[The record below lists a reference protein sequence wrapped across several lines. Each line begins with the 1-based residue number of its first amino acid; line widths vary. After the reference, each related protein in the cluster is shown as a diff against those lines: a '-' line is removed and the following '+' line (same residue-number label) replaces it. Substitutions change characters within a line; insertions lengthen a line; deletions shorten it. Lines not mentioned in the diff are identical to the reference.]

1 MLAGFHRA
9 TRGRIERSEMVRCST
24 YDEEG
29 PRMTNLTPTAL
40 LDEIRLLRDQAAE
53 RERSLGPA
61 IAALPVAQRRSA
73 ANLAHYLALRSTGHV
88 ALQGELVRNGL
99 SSLARR
105 EAHVMATLDAVE
117 RALSSITGVASEP
130 ARAAIT
136 IDDGVQLLARHA
148 TELLETPM
156 PHMTRI
162 VVTIPPW
169 AAGNVQFLHALI
181 DAGMD
186 VARIN
191 ASHGDAAQWQASID
205 ALRTAAAAAG
215 RRIPVCVDLAGPKV
229 RTGVCPS
236 GPIGLVAT
244 DRLVLHAAS
253 NESVDGPRDA
263 NGRLTGPARVAVR
276 PREVVE
282 HVEVGHRVMF
292 DDGNI
297 RATCVEVDRARGEI
311 TVEVDAVRTGAWG
324 LKDRKGVNVPDTDIP
339 IAALTDEDLKTLDFI
354 VERVDIVAM
363 SFVRTVNDIADLH
376 RAIQARTRRTLGV
389 VAKIETPQAC
399 RALPEILLELMKS
412 PPCGVMLARGD
423 LGVEIGFEHLPE
435 AQDEILSLCE
445 AAHVPVIWA
454 TQVLESMTE
463 HGFPTRGEVTDA
475 ADAARADAIM
485 LGIGPFMVDTVA
497 FVEDLLA
504 RTQVRRARS
513 RALLG
518 KWQPLGE
525 E

>member
-1 MLAGFHRA
+1 
-9 TRGRIERSEMVRCST
+9 
-24 YDEEG
+24 
-29 PRMTNLTPTAL
+29 MTPLEL
-40 LDEIRLLRDQAAE
+40 LDAIRDLREQASAHE
-53 RERSLGPA
+53 ASRAPA
-61 IAALPVAQRRSA
+61 IGALPISWRRSA
-73 ANLAHYLALRSTGHV
+73 ANLAHYLALRSTGHI

-105 EAHVMATLDAVE
+105 EAHVMPTLDAVE
-117 RALSSITGVASEP
+117 RALSAIAGAESAP
-130 ARAAIT
+130 ARAAIS

-148 TELLETPM
+148 TELLDTPM

-169 AAGNVQFLHALI
+169 AAGNVPFLHSLI

-191 ASHGDAAQWQASID
+191 ASHGDPAQWKASID

-215 RRIPVCVDLAGPKV
+215 RRIPVCIDLAGPKV
-229 RTGVCPS
+229 RTGMCAS
-236 GPIGLVAT
+236 GPIALVAG

-253 NESVDGPRDA
+253 NESIDGPRDG
-263 NGRLTGPARVAVR
+263 NGRLTAPARVAVR

-282 HVEVGHRVMF
+282 HVAPGHRVMF

-297 RATCVEVDRARGEI
+297 RATCIAADRAKGEI
-311 TVEVDAVRTGAWG
+311 TVEIDAVRTGAWG
-324 LKDRKGVNVPDTDIP
+324 LKDRKGVNVPDTDMP
-339 IAALTDEDLKTLDFI
+339 IAALTDEDLATLDFV
-354 VERVDIVAM
+354 VEHVDIVAM
-363 SFVRTVNDIADLH
+363 SFVRTPRDITDLH
-376 RAIQARTRRTLGV
+376 RAIQARTHRTLGV
-389 VAKIETPQAC
+389 VAKVETPQAC

-435 AQDEILSLCE
+435 AQDEILALCE

-485 LGIGPFMVDTVA
+485 LGIGPFMVDTVR

-518 KWQPLGE
+518 KWQPLGAD
-525 E
+525 

>member
-1 MLAGFHRA
+1 MA
-9 TRGRIERSEMVRCST
+9 
-24 YDEEG
+24 
-29 PRMTNLTPTAL
+29 NLTPTAL
-40 LDEIRLLRDQAAE
+40 LEQIRLLRDQAIE
-53 RERSLGPA
+53 RERSLEPA
-61 IAALPVAQRRSA
+61 MAALPVAQRRSA

-105 EAHVMATLDAVE
+105 EAHVMPTLDAVE
-117 RALSSITGVASEP
+117 RALAAIVGVAPES
-130 ARAAIT
+130 ARAALT

-253 NESVDGPRDA
+253 NESVDGPRDT

-324 LKDRKGVNVPDTDIP
+324 LKDRKGVNVPDTDMP

>member
-1 MLAGFHRA
+1 M
-9 TRGRIERSEMVRCST
+9 ST
-24 YDEEG
+24 
-29 PRMTNLTPTAL
+29 PREL
-40 LDEIRLLRDQAAE
+40 LDEV
-53 RERSLGPA
+53 RSLRAQATARQESIAPA
-61 IAALPVAQRRSA
+61 VDALPVAWRRSA
-73 ANLAHYLALRSTGHV
+73 ANLAHYLALRAKDHSR
-88 ALQGELVRNGL
+88 LQAELVRNGL
-99 SSLARR
+99 SSLSRR
-105 EAHVMATLDAVE
+105 EAHVMPTLDAVE
-117 RALSSITGVASEP
+117 RAL
-130 ARAAIT
+130 AAICGIAADSPRARMT
-136 IDDGVQLLARHA
+136 IDDGAQLLARHA
-148 TELLETPM
+148 SELLETPM

-162 VVTIPPW
+162 IVTIPPW
-169 AAGNVQFLHALI
+169 AAGKVDFMRSLI

-191 ASHGDAAQWQASID
+191 ASHGDAAQWKASID
-205 ALRTAAAAAG
+205 ALRTAAAGAG
-215 RRIPVCVDLAGPKV
+215 RRIPVCIDLAGPKV
-229 RTGVCPS
+229 RTGVCAE
-236 GPIGLVAT
+236 GPIPLVAGDT
-244 DRLVLHAAS
+244 LTLHAQD
-253 NESVDGPRDA
+253 NTTVLETKRI
-263 NGRLTGPARVAVR
+263 AVR

-282 HVEVGHRVMF
+282 HVKPGDRVLF

-297 RATCVEVDRARGEI
+297 RGRCTAVDRAKGEA
-311 TVEVDAVRTGAWG
+311 TVAIEAVRTGAWP
-324 LKDRKGVNVPDTDIP
+324 LKDRKGVNVPDTDMP
-339 IAALTDEDLKTLDFI
+339 IAALTDEDLVTLDFV
-354 VERVDIVAM
+354 VEHVDIVAM
-363 SFVRTVNDIADLH
+363 SFVRSAADIADLH
-376 RAIQARTRRTLGV
+376 RAIRARTQRTIGV

-399 RALPEILLELMKS
+399 RALPEILLELMKC

-435 AQDEILSLCE
+435 AQDEILALCE

-485 LGIGPFMVDTVA
+485 LGIGPFMVDTVR

>member
-1 MLAGFHRA
+1 
-9 TRGRIERSEMVRCST
+9 
-24 YDEEG
+24 
-29 PRMTNLTPTAL
+29 
-40 LDEIRLLRDQAAE
+40 
-53 RERSLGPA
+53 
-61 IAALPVAQRRSA
+61 
-73 ANLAHYLALRSTGHV
+73 
-88 ALQGELVRNGL
+88 
-99 SSLARR
+99 
-105 EAHVMATLDAVE
+105 MATLDAVE

-130 ARAAIT
+130 ARAAFT

-169 AAGNVQFLHALI
+169 AAGNVAFLHALI

-191 ASHGDAAQWQASID
+191 ASHGDRAQWKESID

-215 RRIPVCVDLAGPKV
+215 RRIPICIDLAGPKV
-229 RTGVCPS
+229 RTGQCAS
-236 GPIGLVAT
+236 GPIALVAT

-253 NESVDGPRDA
+253 NESTDGPRDA
-263 NGRLTGPARVAVR
+263 NGRLTAAPRVAVR

-282 HVEVGHRVMF
+282 HLAPGHRVMF

-297 RATCVEVDRARGEI
+297 RATCLSVDRAKGEV
-311 TVEVDAVRTGAWG
+311 TVEVDAVRTGAWA
-324 LKDRKGVNVPDTDIP
+324 LKDRKGVNVPDTDMP
-339 IAALTDEDLKTLDFI
+339 IAALTNEDRATLDF
-354 VERVDIVAM
+354 VTEHVDIVAM
-363 SFVRTVNDIADLH
+363 SFVRSARDIADLH
-376 RAIQARTRRTLGV
+376 AAIRERTHRTIGV
-389 VAKIETPQAC
+389 VAKIETPQGC
-399 RALPEILLELMKS
+399 RALPEILLELMKE

-435 AQDEILSLCE
+435 AQDEILALCE

-504 RTQVRRARS
+504 RTQIRRARS

>member
-1 MLAGFHRA
+1 M
-9 TRGRIERSEMVRCST
+9 ST
-24 YDEEG
+24 
-29 PRMTNLTPTAL
+29 PREL
-40 LDEIRLLRDQAAE
+40 LDEVRGLRAQATA
-53 RERSLGPA
+53 REDSLA
-61 IAALPVAQRRSA
+61 SAVAALPAAWRRSA
-73 ANLAHYLALRSTGHV
+73 ANLAHYLALRARDHS
-88 ALQGELVRNGL
+88 ALQAELVRNGL
-99 SSLARR
+99 SSLSRR
-105 EAHVMATLDAVE
+105 EAHVMPTLDAVD
-117 RALSSITGVASEP
+117 RALSAMCGVAPEP
-130 ARAAIT
+130 ARASMT
-136 IDDGVQLLARHA
+136 IDDGAQLLARHA
-148 TELLETPM
+148 SELLETPM

-169 AAGNVQFLHALI
+169 AAGDVAFMRSLV

-191 ASHGDAAQWQASID
+191 ASHGDAAQWKVSID

-215 RRIPVCVDLAGPKV
+215 RRIPVCIDLAGPKV
-229 RTGVCPS
+229 RTGVCAD
-236 GPIGLVAT
+236 GPIPLVAGDVLT
-244 DRLVLHAAS
+244 LHAAD
-253 NESVDGPRDA
+253 NTSVLA
-263 NGRLTGPARVAVR
+263 TKRVAVR

-282 HVEVGHRVMF
+282 HVKPGDRVLF

-297 RATCVEVDRARGEI
+297 RARCTGVDRARGEA
-311 TVEVDAVRTGAWG
+311 TVEVEAVRTGAWP
-324 LKDRKGVNVPDTDIP
+324 LKDRKGVNVPDTDMP
-339 IAALTDEDLKTLDFI
+339 IAALTDDDLVTLDFI
-354 VERVDIVAM
+354 AEHVDIVAM
-363 SFVRTVNDIADLH
+363 SFVRSASDIADLH
-376 RAIQARTRRTLGV
+376 RALAARTQRTIGV
-389 VAKIETPQAC
+389 VAKVETPQAC
-399 RALPEILLELMKS
+399 RALPGILLELMKS

-435 AQDEILSLCE
+435 AQDEILALCE

-485 LGIGPFMVDTVA
+485 LGIGPFMVDTVR

-525 E
+525 A

>member
-1 MLAGFHRA
+1 MKPPELLADIR
-9 TRGRIERSEMVRCST
+9 
-24 YDEEG
+24 
-29 PRMTNLTPTAL
+29 AL
-40 LDEIRLLRDQAAE
+40 LDQCSE
-53 RERSLGPA
+53 REASIAPA
-61 IAALPVAQRRSA
+61 ADALPVAWRRSA
-73 ANLAHYLALRSTGHV
+73 ANLAHYLALRATDHSR
-88 ALQGELVRNGL
+88 LQAELVRNGL
-99 SSLARR
+99 SSLSRR
-105 EAHVMATLDAVE
+105 EAHVMPTLDAVE
-117 RALSSITGVASEP
+117 RALAAMCGVAPDEP
-130 ARAAIT
+130 RARMT
-136 IDDGVQLLARHA
+136 IDDGAQLLARHA
-148 TELLETPM
+148 SELLETPL

-169 AAGNVQFLHALI
+169 AAGKVDFMRSLI

-191 ASHGDAAQWQASID
+191 ASHGDPAQWQASID

-229 RTGVCPS
+229 RTGVCAD
-236 GPIGLVAT
+236 GPIPLVAGDT
-244 DRLVLHAAS
+244 LTLHAA
-253 NESVDGPRDA
+253 DGTTVLA
-263 NGRLTGPARVAVR
+263 TKRVAVR

-282 HVEVGHRVMF
+282 HVKPGDRVLF

-297 RATCVEVDRARGEI
+297 RGRCTAVDRAKGEA
-311 TVEVDAVRTGAWG
+311 TVAIEAVRAGAWP
-324 LKDRKGVNVPDTDIP
+324 LKDRKGVNVPDTDMP
-339 IAALTDEDLKTLDFI
+339 IAALTDEDLVTLDF
-354 VERVDIVAM
+354 VVGHVDIVAM
-363 SFVRTVNDIADLH
+363 SFVRSATDIADLH
-376 RAIQARTRRTLGV
+376 RAIEARTQRTIGV
-389 VAKIETPQAC
+389 VAKVETPQAC
-399 RALPEILLELMKS
+399 RALPEILLELMKC

-435 AQDEILSLCE
+435 AQDEILALCE

-485 LGIGPFMVDTVA
+485 LGIGPFMVDTVR

>member
-1 MLAGFHRA
+1 M
-9 TRGRIERSEMVRCST
+9 
-24 YDEEG
+24 
-29 PRMTNLTPTAL
+29 
-40 LDEIRLLRDQAAE
+40 
-53 RERSLGPA
+53 
-61 IAALPVAQRRSA
+61 
-73 ANLAHYLALRSTGHV
+73 
-88 ALQGELVRNGL
+88 
-99 SSLARR
+99 
-105 EAHVMATLDAVE
+105 
-117 RALSSITGVASEP
+117 
-130 ARAAIT
+130 
-136 IDDGVQLLARHA
+136 DDGVQLLARHA

-169 AAGNVQFLHALI
+169 AAGNVPFLHALI

-191 ASHGDAAQWQASID
+191 ASHGDQAQWQASID
-205 ALRTAAAAAG
+205 ALRTASAAAG
-215 RRIPVCVDLAGPKV
+215 RRIPVCIDLAGPKV
-229 RTGVCPS
+229 RTGVCAS
-236 GPIGLVAT
+236 GPIALVAT

-253 NESVDGPRDA
+253 NDSLDGPRDA
-263 NGRLTGPARVAVR
+263 NGRLTAPARVAVR

-282 HVEVGHRVMF
+282 HVQPGHRVLF

-297 RATCVEVDRARGEI
+297 RGVCVSADRASSEI
-311 TVEVDAVRTGAWG
+311 TVEIEAVRTGAWS
-324 LKDRKGVNVPDTDIP
+324 LKDRKGVNVPDTDMP
-339 IAALTDEDLKTLDFI
+339 IAALTHEDLSTLDF
-354 VERVDIVAM
+354 VTEHVDIVAM
-363 SFVRTVNDIADLH
+363 SFVRNPKDIADLH
-376 RAIQARTRRTLGV
+376 LAIRQRTHRTIGV

-399 RALPEILLELMKS
+399 RALPDILLELMKQ

-435 AQDEILSLCE
+435 AQDEILALCE
-445 AAHVPVIWA
+445 AAHIPVIWA

-504 RTQVRRARS
+504 RTQIRRARS

>member
-1 MLAGFHRA
+1 M
-9 TRGRIERSEMVRCST
+9 
-24 YDEEG
+24 
-29 PRMTNLTPTAL
+29 TAL
-40 LDEIRLLRDQAAE
+40 ELLDAIRDLREQASAQE
-53 RERSLGPA
+53 AARAPA
-61 IAALPVAQRRSA
+61 IAALPIAWRRSA
-73 ANLAHYLALRSTGHV
+73 ANLAHYLALRSTGHI

-105 EAHVMATLDAVE
+105 EAHVMPTLDAVE
-117 RALSSITGVASEP
+117 RALSAIAGAESAP
-130 ARAAIT
+130 ARAAIS

-148 TELLETPM
+148 TELLDTPM

-169 AAGNVQFLHALI
+169 AAGNVPFLHSLI

-191 ASHGDAAQWQASID
+191 ASHGDPAQWKASID

-215 RRIPVCVDLAGPKV
+215 RRIPVCIDLAGPKV
-229 RTGVCPS
+229 RTGMCAS
-236 GPIGLVAT
+236 GPIALVAG
-244 DRLVLHAAS
+244 DRLVLHASS
-253 NESVDGPRDA
+253 NESIDGPRDG
-263 NGRLTGPARVAVR
+263 NGRLTAPARVAVR

-282 HVEVGHRVMF
+282 HVAPGHRVMF

-297 RATCVEVDRARGEI
+297 RATCIAADRAKGEI
-311 TVEVDAVRTGAWG
+311 TVEIDAVRTGAWG
-324 LKDRKGVNVPDTDIP
+324 LKDRKGVNVPDTDMP
-339 IAALTDEDLKTLDFI
+339 IAALTDEDLATLDFV
-354 VERVDIVAM
+354 VEHVDIVAM
-363 SFVRTVNDIADLH
+363 SFVRTPRDITDLH
-376 RAIQARTRRTLGV
+376 RAIQARTHRTLGV
-389 VAKIETPQAC
+389 VAKVETPQAC

-485 LGIGPFMVDTVA
+485 LGIGPFMVDTVS

-504 RTQVRRARS
+504 RTQIRRARS

-518 KWQPLGE
+518 KWQPLGDG
-525 E
+525 

>member
-1 MLAGFHRA
+1 M
-9 TRGRIERSEMVRCST
+9 ST
-24 YDEEG
+24 
-29 PRMTNLTPTAL
+29 PREL
-40 LDEIRLLRDQAAE
+40 LDEVRGLRAQATA
-53 RERSLGPA
+53 REES
-61 IAALPVAQRRSA
+61 IASVADALPVAWRRSA
-73 ANLAHYLALRSTGHV
+73 ANLAHYLALRAKDHSR
-88 ALQGELVRNGL
+88 LQAELVRNGL
-99 SSLARR
+99 SSLSRR
-105 EAHVMATLDAVE
+105 EAHVMPTLDAVE
-117 RALSSITGVASEP
+117 RAISAVCGVPADEP
-130 ARAAIT
+130 RARMT
-136 IDDGVQLLARHA
+136 IDDGAQLLARHA
-148 TELLETPM
+148 SELLETPM

-169 AAGNVQFLHALI
+169 AAGKVDFMRSLI

-191 ASHGDAAQWQASID
+191 ASHGDTAQWKASID

-215 RRIPVCVDLAGPKV
+215 RRIPVCIDLAGPKV
-229 RTGVCPS
+229 RTGACAE
-236 GPIGLVAT
+236 GPIPLVAGDT
-244 DRLVLHAAS
+244 LTLHAQDNTTVLAT
-253 NESVDGPRDA
+253 R
-263 NGRLTGPARVAVR
+263 RVAVR

-282 HVEVGHRVMF
+282 HVKPGDRILF

-297 RATCVEVDRARGEI
+297 RGRCTAVDRAKGEA
-311 TVEVDAVRTGAWG
+311 TVAIEAVRAGAWP
-324 LKDRKGVNVPDTDIP
+324 LKDRKGVNVPDTDMP
-339 IAALTDEDLKTLDFI
+339 IAALTDEDLVTLDFV
-354 VERVDIVAM
+354 VEHVDIVAM
-363 SFVRTVNDIADLH
+363 SFVRSAADIADLH
-376 RAIQARTRRTLGV
+376 RAIRARTQRTIGV

-399 RALPEILLELMKS
+399 RALPEILLELMKC

-435 AQDEILSLCE
+435 AQDEILALCE

-485 LGIGPFMVDTVA
+485 LGIGPFMVDTVR

>member
-1 MLAGFHRA
+1 M
-9 TRGRIERSEMVRCST
+9 ST
-24 YDEEG
+24 MST
-29 PRMTNLTPTAL
+29 PREL
-40 LDEIRLLRDQAAE
+40 LDEV
-53 RERSLGPA
+53 RSLRA
-61 IAALPVAQRRSA
+61 QAVAREASIAPVADALPVAWRRSA
-73 ANLAHYLALRSTGHV
+73 ANLAHYLALRASDHSR
-88 ALQGELVRNGL
+88 LQAELVRNGL
-99 SSLARR
+99 SSLSRR
-105 EAHVMATLDAVE
+105 EAHVMPTLDAVG
-117 RALSSITGVASEP
+117 RALAAMCGVAPDEP
-130 ARAAIT
+130 RARMT
-136 IDDGVQLLARHA
+136 IDDGAQLLARHA
-148 TELLETPM
+148 SELLETPM

-169 AAGNVQFLHALI
+169 AAGKVDFMRSLI

-191 ASHGDAAQWQASID
+191 ASHGDAAQWRASID

-229 RTGVCPS
+229 RTGVCAD
-236 GPIGLVAT
+236 GPIPLVAGDT
-244 DRLVLHAAS
+244 LTLHAA
-253 NESVDGPRDA
+253 DGTTVLA
-263 NGRLTGPARVAVR
+263 TKRVAVR

-282 HVEVGHRVMF
+282 HVKPGDRVLF

-297 RATCVEVDRARGEI
+297 RGRCTAVDRAKGEA
-311 TVEVDAVRTGAWG
+311 TVAIEAVRAGAWP
-324 LKDRKGVNVPDTDIP
+324 LKDRKGVNVPDTDMP
-339 IAALTDEDLKTLDFI
+339 IAALTDEDLVTLDFV
-354 VERVDIVAM
+354 VEHVDIVAM
-363 SFVRTVNDIADLH
+363 SFVRSASDIADLH
-376 RAIQARTRRTLGV
+376 RAIQSRTQRTIGV
-389 VAKIETPQAC
+389 VAKVETPQAC
-399 RALPEILLELMKS
+399 RALPEILLELMKC

-435 AQDEILSLCE
+435 AQDEILALCE

-463 HGFPTRGEVTDA
+463 HGFPTRGDVTDA

-485 LGIGPFMVDTVA
+485 LGIGPFMVDTVR

>member
-1 MLAGFHRA
+1 M
-9 TRGRIERSEMVRCST
+9 
-24 YDEEG
+24 
-29 PRMTNLTPTAL
+29 
-40 LDEIRLLRDQAAE
+40 
-53 RERSLGPA
+53 
-61 IAALPVAQRRSA
+61 
-73 ANLAHYLALRSTGHV
+73 
-88 ALQGELVRNGL
+88 
-99 SSLARR
+99 
-105 EAHVMATLDAVE
+105 
-117 RALSSITGVASEP
+117 
-130 ARAAIT
+130 T
-136 IDDGVQLLARHA
+136 IDDGAQLLARHA
-148 TELLETPM
+148 SELLETPM

-162 VVTIPPW
+162 IVTIPPW
-169 AAGNVQFLHALI
+169 AAGKVDFMRSLI

-191 ASHGDAAQWQASID
+191 ASHGDAAQWKASID
-205 ALRTAAAAAG
+205 ALRTAAAGAG
-215 RRIPVCVDLAGPKV
+215 RRIPVCIDLAGPKV
-229 RTGVCPS
+229 RTGVCAE
-236 GPIGLVAT
+236 GPIPLVAGDT
-244 DRLVLHAAS
+244 LTLHAQD
-253 NESVDGPRDA
+253 NTTVLETKRI
-263 NGRLTGPARVAVR
+263 AVR

-282 HVEVGHRVMF
+282 HVKPGDRVLF

-297 RATCVEVDRARGEI
+297 RGRCTTVDRARGEA
-311 TVEVDAVRTGAWG
+311 TVAIEAVRTGAWP
-324 LKDRKGVNVPDTDIP
+324 LKDRKGVNVPDTDMP
-339 IAALTDEDLKTLDFI
+339 IAALTDEDLVTLDFV
-354 VERVDIVAM
+354 VEHVDIVAM
-363 SFVRTVNDIADLH
+363 SFVRSAADIADLH
-376 RAIQARTRRTLGV
+376 RAIRARTQRTIGV

-399 RALPEILLELMKS
+399 RALPEILLELMKC

-435 AQDEILSLCE
+435 AQDEILALCE

-485 LGIGPFMVDTVA
+485 LGIGPFMVDTVR

>member
-1 MLAGFHRA
+1 METAG
-9 TRGRIERSEMVRCST
+9 
-24 YDEEG
+24 D
-29 PRMTNLTPTAL
+29 PQLL
-40 LDEIRLLRDQAAE
+40 LDAIRSLRAE
-53 RERSLGPA
+53 ATARERSLSA
-61 IAALPVAQRRSA
+61 TIDALPVAWRRSA
-73 ANLAHYLALRSTGHV
+73 ANLAHYLALRASDHSRLQA
-88 ALQGELVRNGL
+88 ALIRNGL
-99 SSLARR
+99 SSLSRR
-105 EAHVMATLDAVE
+105 EAHVMPTLDAVD
-117 RALSSITGVASEP
+117 RALSAICGVPADAPLASMS
-130 ARAAIT
+130 
-136 IDDGVQLLARHA
+136 IDDGAQLLARHA

-169 AAGNVQFLHALI
+169 AAGKVDFMRSLI
-181 DAGMD
+181 GAGMD

-191 ASHGDAAQWQASID
+191 ASHGDAAQWQSSID

-215 RRIPVCVDLAGPKV
+215 RRIPVCIDLAGPKV
-229 RTGVCPS
+229 RTGVCTE
-236 GPIGLVAT
+236 GPIPLVAGDVLT
-244 DRLVLHAAS
+244 LHAAD
-253 NESVDGPRDA
+253 NTTVLA
-263 NGRLTGPARVAVR
+263 TKRVAVR

-282 HVEVGHRVMF
+282 HLQPGHRVLF

-297 RATCVEVDRARGEI
+297 RGVCVSSDRAAGEA
-311 TVEVDAVRTGAWG
+311 TVEIEAVRAGSWP
-324 LKDRKGVNVPDTDIP
+324 LKDRKGVNVPDTDMP
-339 IAALTDEDLKTLDFI
+339 IAALTDEDLVTLDF
-354 VERVDIVAM
+354 VAEHVDIVAM
-363 SFVRTVNDIADLH
+363 SFVRSASDITDLQ
-376 RAIQARTRRTLGV
+376 RALEARTQRSIGI
-389 VAKIETPQAC
+389 VAKVETPQAC

-435 AQDEILSLCE
+435 AQDEILALCE

-485 LGIGPFMVDTVA
+485 LGIGTYMVETVR

-518 KWQPLGE
+518 KWQPLGDS
-525 E
+525 

>member
-1 MLAGFHRA
+1 M
-9 TRGRIERSEMVRCST
+9 
-24 YDEEG
+24 
-29 PRMTNLTPTAL
+29 TAL
-40 LDEIRLLRDQAAE
+40 ELLDAIRDLREQASAQE
-53 RERSLGPA
+53 AARAPA
-61 IAALPVAQRRSA
+61 IAALPIAWRRSA
-73 ANLAHYLALRSTGHV
+73 ANLAHYLALRSTGHI

-105 EAHVMATLDAVE
+105 EAHVMPTLDAVE
-117 RALSSITGVASEP
+117 RALSAIAGAESAP
-130 ARAAIT
+130 ARAAIS

-148 TELLETPM
+148 TELLDTPM

-169 AAGNVQFLHALI
+169 AAGNVPFLHSLI

-191 ASHGDAAQWQASID
+191 ASHGDPAQWKASID

-215 RRIPVCVDLAGPKV
+215 RRIPVCIDLAGPKV
-229 RTGVCPS
+229 RTGMCAS
-236 GPIGLVAT
+236 GPIALVAG
-244 DRLVLHAAS
+244 DRLVLHASS
-253 NESVDGPRDA
+253 NESIDGPRDGE
-263 NGRLTGPARVAVR
+263 GRLTAPARVAVR

-282 HVEVGHRVMF
+282 HVAPGHRVMF

-297 RATCVEVDRARGEI
+297 RATCIAADRAKGEI
-311 TVEVDAVRTGAWG
+311 TVEIDAVRTGAWG
-324 LKDRKGVNVPDTDIP
+324 LKDRKGVNVPDTDMP
-339 IAALTDEDLKTLDFI
+339 IAALTDEDLATLDFV
-354 VERVDIVAM
+354 VEHVDIVAM
-363 SFVRTVNDIADLH
+363 SFVRTPRDITDLH
-376 RAIQARTRRTLGV
+376 RAIQARTHRTLGV

-485 LGIGPFMVDTVA
+485 LGIGPFMVDTVS

-504 RTQVRRARS
+504 RTQIRRARS

-518 KWQPLGE
+518 KWQPLGDG
-525 E
+525 

>member
-1 MLAGFHRA
+1 
-9 TRGRIERSEMVRCST
+9 
-24 YDEEG
+24 
-29 PRMTNLTPTAL
+29 MTPLEL
-40 LDEIRLLRDQAAE
+40 LDAIRDLREQASAHE
-53 RERSLGPA
+53 ASRAPA
-61 IAALPVAQRRSA
+61 IGALPISWRRSA
-73 ANLAHYLALRSTGHV
+73 ANLAHYLALRSTGHI

-105 EAHVMATLDAVE
+105 EAHVMPTLDAVE
-117 RALSSITGVASEP
+117 RALSAIAGAESAP
-130 ARAAIT
+130 ARAAIS

-148 TELLETPM
+148 TELLDTPM

-169 AAGNVQFLHALI
+169 AAGNVPFLHSLI

-191 ASHGDAAQWQASID
+191 ASHGDPAQWKASID

-215 RRIPVCVDLAGPKV
+215 RRIPVCIDLAGPKV
-229 RTGVCPS
+229 RTGMCAS
-236 GPIGLVAT
+236 GPIALAAG

-253 NESVDGPRDA
+253 NESIDGPRDA
-263 NGRLTGPARVAVR
+263 EGRLTAPARVAVR

-282 HVEVGHRVMF
+282 HVAPGHRVMF

-297 RATCVEVDRARGEI
+297 RATCIAADRAKGEI
-311 TVEVDAVRTGAWG
+311 TVEIDAVRTGAWG
-324 LKDRKGVNVPDTDIP
+324 LKDRKGVNVPDTDMP
-339 IAALTDEDLKTLDFI
+339 IAALTDEDLATLDFV
-354 VERVDIVAM
+354 VEHVDIVAM
-363 SFVRTVNDIADLH
+363 SFVRTPRDITDLH
-376 RAIQARTRRTLGV
+376 RAIQARTHRTLGV
-389 VAKIETPQAC
+389 VAKVETPQAC

-485 LGIGPFMVDTVA
+485 LGIGPFMVDTVS

-504 RTQVRRARS
+504 RTQIRRARS

-518 KWQPLGE
+518 KWQPLGDG
-525 E
+525 

>member
-1 MLAGFHRA
+1 MST
-9 TRGRIERSEMVRCST
+9 TRE
-24 YDEEG
+24 
-29 PRMTNLTPTAL
+29 L
-40 LDEIRLLRDQAAE
+40 LDEVRNE
-53 RERSLGPA
+53 VRSLRAQATAREDALAHA
-61 IAALPVAQRRSA
+61 IDALPVAWRRSA
-73 ANLAHYLALRSTGHV
+73 ANLAHYLALRASDHSR
-88 ALQGELVRNGL
+88 LQGELVRNGL
-99 SSLARR
+99 SSLSRR
-105 EAHVMATLDAVE
+105 EAHVMPTLDAVD
-117 RALSSITGVASEP
+117 RALSAMCSVAADEP
-130 ARAAIT
+130 RARMS
-136 IDDGVQLLARHA
+136 IDDGAQLLARHA
-148 TELLETPM
+148 TELLETPL

-162 VVTIPPW
+162 MVTLPPW
-169 AAGNVQFLHALI
+169 AAGDVAFMRSLI

-191 ASHGDAAQWQASID
+191 ASHGDAAQWQSSID

-229 RTGVCPS
+229 RTGVCAD
-236 GPIGLVAT
+236 GPIPLVAGDVLT
-244 DRLVLHAAS
+244 LHADGNAS
-253 NESVDGPRDA
+253 ELA
-263 NGRLTGPARVAVR
+263 TKRVAVR

-282 HVEVGHRVMF
+282 HVEPGHRVLF

-297 RATCVEVDRARGEI
+297 RGLCVAVDRARGEA
-311 TVEVDAVRTGAWG
+311 TVEIDAVRAGAWP
-324 LKDRKGVNVPDTDIP
+324 LKDRKGVNVPDTDMP
-339 IAALTDEDLKTLDFI
+339 IAALTDDDLVTLDFI
-354 VERVDIVAM
+354 AEHVDIVAM
-363 SFVRTVNDIADLH
+363 SFVRAASDITDLQ
-376 RAIQARTRRTLGV
+376 RALAERTQRTIGV
-389 VAKIETPQAC
+389 VAKVETPQAC
-399 RALPEILLELMKS
+399 RALPAILLKLMKC

-435 AQDEILSLCE
+435 AQDEILALCE

-485 LGIGPFMVDTVA
+485 LGIGPFMVETVR

-518 KWQPLGE
+518 KWQPLGSE
-525 E
+525 

>member
-1 MLAGFHRA
+1 
-9 TRGRIERSEMVRCST
+9 
-24 YDEEG
+24 
-29 PRMTNLTPTAL
+29 MTPLEL
-40 LDEIRLLRDQAAE
+40 LDAIRDLREQASAQE
-53 RERSLGPA
+53 SARADA
-61 IAALPVAQRRSA
+61 IDALPIAWRRSA

-105 EAHVMATLDAVE
+105 EAHVMPTLDAVE
-117 RALSSITGVASEP
+117 RALSAIAGVESAP
-130 ARAAIT
+130 ARAAIS

-169 AAGNVQFLHALI
+169 GAGNVPFLHSLI

-191 ASHGDAAQWQASID
+191 ASHGDPAQWKASID

-215 RRIPVCVDLAGPKV
+215 RRIPVCIDLAGPKV
-229 RTGVCPS
+229 RTGACAS
-236 GPIGLVAT
+236 GPIALVAG
-244 DRLVLHAAS
+244 DRIVLHAAS
-253 NESVDGPRDA
+253 NESLDGPRDA
-263 NGRLTGPARVAVR
+263 EGRLTAPPRVAVR

-282 HVEVGHRVMF
+282 HVAPGHRVMF

-297 RATCVEVDRARGEI
+297 RATCVMVDRAKGEI

-324 LKDRKGVNVPDTDIP
+324 LKDRKGVNVPDTDMP
-339 IAALTDEDLKTLDFI
+339 IAALTDEDLTTLDFV
-354 VERVDIVAM
+354 VEHVDIVAM
-363 SFVRTVNDIADLH
+363 SFVRTPGDIADLH
-376 RAIQARTRRTLGV
+376 RAIEARTHRTIGV

-399 RALPEILLELMKS
+399 RALPEILLELMKE

-454 TQVLESMTE
+454 TQVLGHRLE

-504 RTQVRRARS
+504 RTQIRRARS

-518 KWQPLGE
+518 KWQPLGDE
-525 E
+525 

>member
-1 MLAGFHRA
+1 MGVNATTEVQQLLASVRA
-9 TRGRIERSEMVRCST
+9 LRGEAVAREH
-24 YDEEG
+24 
-29 PRMTNLTPTAL
+29 AL
-40 LDEIRLLRDQAAE
+40 SQAMD
-53 RERSLGPA
+53 
-61 IAALPVAQRRSA
+61 ALPVAWRRSA
-73 ANLAHYLALRSTGHV
+73 ANLAHYLALRATDHSQ
-88 ALQGELVRNGL
+88 LQGELVRNGL
-99 SSLARR
+99 SSLSRR
-105 EAHVMATLDAVE
+105 EAHVMPTLDAVE
-117 RALSSITGVASEP
+117 RALSAMCGVAAEP
-130 ARAAIT
+130 ARASMT
-136 IDDGVQLLARHA
+136 IDDGAQLLARHA

-169 AAGNVQFLHALI
+169 AAGDVAFMGSLV

-191 ASHGDAAQWQASID
+191 ASHGDARQWLASIES
-205 ALRTAAAAAG
+205 LRTAAAARG
-215 RRIPVCVDLAGPKV
+215 RRVPVCVDLAGPKV
-229 RTGVCPS
+229 RTGVCAD
-236 GPIGLVAT
+236 GPIPLVAGDVLT
-244 DRLVLHAAS
+244 LHADD
-253 NESVDGPRDA
+253 NTSVLA
-263 NGRLTGPARVAVR
+263 TNLATARVAVR

-282 HVEVGHRVMF
+282 HVKPGDRVMF

-297 RATCVEVDRARGEI
+297 RARCTAVDRARGEV
-311 TVEVDAVRTGAWG
+311 TVEVEAVRAGAWP
-324 LKDRKGVNVPDTDIP
+324 LKDRKGVNVPDTDMP
-339 IAALTDEDLKTLDFI
+339 IAALTDEDLVTLDFI
-354 VERVDIVAM
+354 AEHVDIVAM
-363 SFVRTVNDIADLH
+363 SFVRSARDIADLQ
-376 RAIQARTRRTLGV
+376 RALAARTQRTIGV
-389 VAKIETPQAC
+389 VAKVETPQAC
-399 RALPEILLELMKS
+399 RALPDILLELMKC

-435 AQDEILSLCE
+435 AQDEILALCE

-485 LGIGPFMVDTVA
+485 LGIGPFMVDTVR

-518 KWQPLGE
+518 KWTPLGE
-525 E
+525 A

>member
-1 MLAGFHRA
+1 MKPPELLADIR
-9 TRGRIERSEMVRCST
+9 
-24 YDEEG
+24 
-29 PRMTNLTPTAL
+29 AL
-40 LDEIRLLRDQAAE
+40 LDQCSE
-53 RERSLGPA
+53 REALIAPA
-61 IAALPVAQRRSA
+61 ADALPVAWRRSA
-73 ANLAHYLALRSTGHV
+73 ANLAHYLALRASDHSR
-88 ALQGELVRNGL
+88 LQAELVRNGL
-99 SSLARR
+99 SSLSRR
-105 EAHVMATLDAVE
+105 EAHVMPTLDAVE
-117 RALSSITGVASEP
+117 RALAAICGVAASEP
-130 ARAAIT
+130 RARMT
-136 IDDGVQLLARHA
+136 IDDGAQLLARHA
-148 TELLETPM
+148 SELLETPM

-169 AAGNVQFLHALI
+169 AAGKVDFMRSLI

-191 ASHGDAAQWQASID
+191 ASHGDAAQWKASID

-229 RTGVCPS
+229 RTGVCAD
-236 GPIGLVAT
+236 GPIPLVAGDT
-244 DRLVLHAAS
+244 LTLHAA
-253 NESVDGPRDA
+253 DGTTVLA
-263 NGRLTGPARVAVR
+263 TKRVAVR

-282 HVEVGHRVMF
+282 HVKPGDRVLF

-297 RATCVEVDRARGEI
+297 RGRCTAVDRAKGEA
-311 TVEVDAVRTGAWG
+311 TVAIEAVRAGAWP
-324 LKDRKGVNVPDTDIP
+324 LKDRKGVNVPDTDMP
-339 IAALTDEDLKTLDFI
+339 IAALTDEDLVTLDF
-354 VERVDIVAM
+354 VVGHVDIVAM
-363 SFVRTVNDIADLH
+363 SFVRSATDIADLH
-376 RAIQARTRRTLGV
+376 RAIEARTQRTIGV
-389 VAKIETPQAC
+389 VAKVETPQAC
-399 RALPEILLELMKS
+399 RALPEILLELMKC

-435 AQDEILSLCE
+435 AQDEILALCE

-485 LGIGPFMVDTVA
+485 LGIGPFMVDTVR

>member
-1 MLAGFHRA
+1 MTPRELLEAIRTLREQASASEAARA
-9 TRGRIERSEMVRCST
+9 ASI
-24 YDEEG
+24 D
-29 PRMTNLTPTAL
+29 
-40 LDEIRLLRDQAAE
+40 
-53 RERSLGPA
+53 
-61 IAALPVAQRRSA
+61 ALPVAWRRSA
-73 ANLAHYLALRSTGHV
+73 ANLAHYLALRSTGHL

-105 EAHVMATLDAVE
+105 EAHVMPTLDAVE
-117 RALSSITGVASEP
+117 RALTAIAGAAPEP
-130 ARAAIT
+130 PRAAMT

-169 AAGNVQFLHALI
+169 AAGNAPFLHSLI

-191 ASHGDAAQWQASID
+191 ASHGDPAQWKASID
-205 ALRTAAAAAG
+205 ALRTAAASAG
-215 RRIPVCVDLAGPKV
+215 RRIPVCIDLAGPKV
-229 RTGVCPS
+229 RTGFCAA
-236 GPIGLVAT
+236 GPIALVAG
-244 DRLVLHAAS
+244 DVLVLHASS
-253 NESVDGPRDA
+253 NDSIDGPRNA
-263 NGRLTGPARVAVR
+263 EGRLTAPARVAVR

-282 HVEVGHRVMF
+282 HVSPGHRVMF

-297 RATCVEVDRARGEI
+297 RATCVSVDRAKGEI
-311 TVEVDAVRTGAWG
+311 AVEIDAVRTGAWG
-324 LKDRKGVNVPDTDIP
+324 LKDRKGVNVPDTDMP
-339 IAALTDEDLKTLDFI
+339 IAALTDDDLKTLDFV
-354 VERVDIVAM
+354 VEHVDIVAM
-363 SFVRTVNDIADLH
+363 SFVRSARDISDLH
-376 RAIQARTRRTLGV
+376 RAIQARTHRTIGV

-399 RALPEILLELMKS
+399 RALPEILLELMKE

>member
-1 MLAGFHRA
+1 M
-9 TRGRIERSEMVRCST
+9 
-24 YDEEG
+24 
-29 PRMTNLTPTAL
+29 TAL
-40 LDEIRLLRDQAAE
+40 ELLDAIRDLREQASAQE
-53 RERSLGPA
+53 AARAPA
-61 IAALPVAQRRSA
+61 IAALPIAWRRSA
-73 ANLAHYLALRSTGHV
+73 ANLAHYLALRSTGHI

-105 EAHVMATLDAVE
+105 EAHVMPTLDAVE
-117 RALSSITGVASEP
+117 RALSAIAGVESAP
-130 ARAAIT
+130 ARASLS

-169 AAGNVQFLHALI
+169 AAGNVPFLHSLI

-191 ASHGDAAQWQASID
+191 ASHGDPAQWKASID
-205 ALRTAAAAAG
+205 ALRTAAASAG
-215 RRIPVCVDLAGPKV
+215 RRIPVCIDLAGPKV
-229 RTGVCPS
+229 RTGMCAS
-236 GPIGLVAT
+236 GPIALVAG

-253 NESVDGPRDA
+253 NESIDGPRDA
-263 NGRLTGPARVAVR
+263 EGRLTAPARVAVR

-282 HVEVGHRVMF
+282 HVAAGHRVMF

-297 RATCVEVDRARGEI
+297 RASCIAVDRAKGEV

-324 LKDRKGVNVPDTDIP
+324 LKDRKGVNVPDTDMP
-339 IAALTDEDLKTLDFI
+339 IAALTDEDLKTLEFV
-354 VERVDIVAM
+354 VEHVDIVAM
-363 SFVRTVNDIADLH
+363 SFVRTPGDIADLH
-376 RAIQARTRRTLGV
+376 RAIQARTHRTIGV
-389 VAKIETPQAC
+389 VAKVETPQAC

-504 RTQVRRARS
+504 RTQIRRARS

-518 KWQPLGE
+518 KWQPLGDG
-525 E
+525 

>member
-1 MLAGFHRA
+1 
-9 TRGRIERSEMVRCST
+9 
-24 YDEEG
+24 
-29 PRMTNLTPTAL
+29 MTPLEL
-40 LDEIRLLRDQAAE
+40 LDAIRDLREQASAHE
-53 RERSLGPA
+53 ASRAPA
-61 IAALPVAQRRSA
+61 IGALPISWRRSA
-73 ANLAHYLALRSTGHV
+73 ANLAHYLALRSTGHI

-105 EAHVMATLDAVE
+105 EAHVMPTLDAVE
-117 RALSSITGVASEP
+117 RALSAIAGAESAP
-130 ARAAIT
+130 ARAAIS

-148 TELLETPM
+148 TELLDTPM

-169 AAGNVQFLHALI
+169 AAGNVPFLHSLI

-191 ASHGDAAQWQASID
+191 ASHGDPAQWKASID

-215 RRIPVCVDLAGPKV
+215 RRIPVCIDLAGPKV
-229 RTGVCPS
+229 RTGMCAS
-236 GPIGLVAT
+236 GPIALIAG

-253 NESVDGPRDA
+253 NESIDGPRDA
-263 NGRLTGPARVAVR
+263 EGRLTAPARVAVR

-282 HVEVGHRVMF
+282 HVAPGHRVMF

-297 RATCVEVDRARGEI
+297 RATCIAADRAKGEI
-311 TVEVDAVRTGAWG
+311 TVEIDAVRTGAWG
-324 LKDRKGVNVPDTDIP
+324 LKDRKGVNVPDTDMP
-339 IAALTDEDLKTLDFI
+339 IAALTDEDLATLDFV
-354 VERVDIVAM
+354 VEHVDIVAM
-363 SFVRTVNDIADLH
+363 SFVRTPRDITDLH
-376 RAIQARTRRTLGV
+376 RAIQARTHRTLGV
-389 VAKIETPQAC
+389 VAKVETPQAC

-485 LGIGPFMVDTVA
+485 LGIGPFMVDTVS

-504 RTQVRRARS
+504 RTQIRRARS

-518 KWQPLGE
+518 KWQPLGDG
-525 E
+525 

>member
-1 MLAGFHRA
+1 MA
-9 TRGRIERSEMVRCST
+9 
-24 YDEEG
+24 
-29 PRMTNLTPTAL
+29 NLTPTAL
-40 LDEIRLLRDQAAE
+40 LEQIRLLRDQASE
-53 RERSLGPA
+53 RERTLDAA
-61 IAALPVAQRRSA
+61 IAALPIAWRRSG

-105 EAHVMATLDAVE
+105 EAHVMPTLDAVE
-117 RALSSITGVASEP
+117 RALAAISGVESETP
-130 ARAAIT
+130 RAALT

-169 AAGNVQFLHALI
+169 GAGNVQFLHALI

-191 ASHGDAAQWQASID
+191 ASHGDPAQWQASID

-215 RRIPVCVDLAGPKV
+215 RRVPICIDLAGPKV
-229 RTGVCPS
+229 RTGICAS
-236 GPIGLVAT
+236 GPIALVAT

-253 NESVDGPRDA
+253 NESIDGPRDG
-263 NGRLTGPARVAVR
+263 NGRLAAPARVAVR

-282 HVEVGHRVMF
+282 HVAVGHRVLF

-297 RATCVEVDRARGEI
+297 RATCVAVDRAKGEI
-311 TVEVDAVRTGAWG
+311 TVEIDAVRAGAWA
-324 LKDRKGVNVPDTDIP
+324 LKDRKGVNVPDTDMP
-339 IAALTDEDLKTLDFI
+339 IAALTDEDLKTLDFV

-363 SFVRTVNDIADLH
+363 SFVRNPGDIADLH
-376 RAIQARTRRTLGV
+376 RAIQARTQRTIGV
-389 VAKIETPQAC
+389 VAKVETPQAC

>member
-1 MLAGFHRA
+1 M
-9 TRGRIERSEMVRCST
+9 
-24 YDEEG
+24 
-29 PRMTNLTPTAL
+29 TAL
-40 LDEIRLLRDQAAE
+40 ELLDAIRDLREQASAQE
-53 RERSLGPA
+53 AARAPA
-61 IAALPVAQRRSA
+61 IAALPIAWRRSA
-73 ANLAHYLALRSTGHV
+73 ANLAHYLALRSTGHI

-105 EAHVMATLDAVE
+105 EAHVMPTLDAVE
-117 RALSSITGVASEP
+117 RALSAIAGAESAP
-130 ARAAIT
+130 ARAAIS

-148 TELLETPM
+148 TELLDTPM

-169 AAGNVQFLHALI
+169 AAGNVPFLHSLI

-191 ASHGDAAQWQASID
+191 ASHGDPAQWKASID

-215 RRIPVCVDLAGPKV
+215 RRIPVCIDLAGPKV
-229 RTGVCPS
+229 RTGMCAS
-236 GPIGLVAT
+236 GPIALVAG
-244 DRLVLHAAS
+244 DRLVLHASS
-253 NESVDGPRDA
+253 NESIDGPRDGE
-263 NGRLTGPARVAVR
+263 GRLTAPARVAVR

-282 HVEVGHRVMF
+282 HVAPGHRVMF

-297 RATCVEVDRARGEI
+297 RATCIAADRAKGEI
-311 TVEVDAVRTGAWG
+311 TVEIDAVRTGAWG
-324 LKDRKGVNVPDTDIP
+324 LKDRKGVNVPDTDMP
-339 IAALTDEDLKTLDFI
+339 IAALTDEDLATLDFV
-354 VERVDIVAM
+354 VEHVDIVAM
-363 SFVRTVNDIADLH
+363 SFVRTPRDITDLH
-376 RAIQARTRRTLGV
+376 RAIQARTHRTLGV
-389 VAKIETPQAC
+389 VAKVETPQAC

-485 LGIGPFMVDTVA
+485 LGIGPFMVDTVS

-504 RTQVRRARS
+504 RTQIRRARS

-518 KWQPLGE
+518 KWQPLGDGCTA
-525 E
+525 